1 MRDRPWES
9 GAVQDVAHPLA
20 QVAITGR
27 NVVGRELTKPVGKDD
42 LAWVPQRKHKGWP
55 CSHCSMALARRA
67 SLFLSHLGRL
77 LIAVGLTSDEAQ
89 GCTALLAAADN
100 LEDTPIPAETPS
112 TDATGNLTGSS
123 QRRELSGANPGS
135 LLPEPDDVYLTH
147 TATTREDLQTLAPAI
162 PLTVADRLGEADTT
176 LDHDLA
182 EWQAGQG
189 PRPRLSVLGPIYAR
203 VGTGGNPLAA
213 AKRRAFYTELL
224 AYLWSQPHGATTAQ
238 VTDALNIT
246 EERARRDLSKLRE
259 WLGTNPA
266 TGQPHLPQA
275 RKSQTGRLL
284 GIGIYEVNDLLVD
297 AVLRQGSCRISGFES
312 DHTVGVWLT
321 RE

>member
-1 MRDRPWES
+1 
-9 GAVQDVAHPLA
+9 
-20 QVAITGR
+20 
-27 NVVGRELTKPVGKDD
+27 
-42 LAWVPQRKHKGWP
+42 
-55 CSHCSMALARRA
+55 MALNHTNPGAQPRESRA
-67 SLFLSHLGRL
+67 QPVAPKRTTPGPQHRQYS
-77 LIAVGLTSDEAQ
+77 
-89 GCTALLAAADN
+89 
-100 LEDTPIPAETPS
+100 TPIPAETPS

-147 TATTREDLQTLAPAI
+147 TATTREDLQTLAPAV

-238 VTDALNIT
+238 VTPGSAVGGQTN
-246 EERARRDLSKLRE
+246 RLSSR
-259 WLGTNPA
+259 
-266 TGQPHLPQA
+266 
-275 RKSQTGRLL
+275 
-284 GIGIYEVNDLLVD
+284 VD
-297 AVLRQGSCRISGFES
+297 
-312 DHTVGVWLT
+312 
-321 RE
+321 